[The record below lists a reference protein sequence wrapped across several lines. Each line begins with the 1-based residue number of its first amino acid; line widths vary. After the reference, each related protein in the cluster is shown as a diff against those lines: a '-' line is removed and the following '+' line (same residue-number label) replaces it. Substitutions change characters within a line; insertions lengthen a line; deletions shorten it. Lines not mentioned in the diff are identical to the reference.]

1 MMFPHRPSLVR
12 WSSRW
17 MSVWR
22 SISIAGGTPLALYE
36 CDVTLQPVTSNGET
50 VSPGS
55 DLLPAAHPHPA
66 G

>member
-1 MMFPHRPSLVR
+1 
-12 WSSRW
+12 
-17 MSVWR
+17 
-22 SISIAGGTPLALYE
+22 LYE